1 MNRQDDKISD
11 VQQITEMVDALGN
24 TTEVKGA
31 TKKKV
36 GPIEKVQQIKLKIRF
51 YSSCF
56 YFSSCSCRK
65 ETRRRP

>member
-11 VQQITEMVDALGN
+11 VQVVTEMVDALGN

-36 GPIEKVQQIKLKIRF
+36 SILDTL
-51 YSSCF
+51 C
-56 YFSSCSCRK
+56 
-65 ETRRRP
+65 

>member
-31 TKKKV
+31 AKKKV
-36 GPIEKVQQIKLKIRF
+36 RQNNIYE
-51 YSSCF
+51 YDTSSPVF
-56 YFSSCSCRK
+56 LSFV
-65 ETRRRP
+65 PAVFVM

>member
-36 GPIEKVQQIKLKIRF
+36 GPIEKVQQINL
-51 YSSCF
+51 
-56 YFSSCSCRK
+56 
-65 ETRRRP
+65 